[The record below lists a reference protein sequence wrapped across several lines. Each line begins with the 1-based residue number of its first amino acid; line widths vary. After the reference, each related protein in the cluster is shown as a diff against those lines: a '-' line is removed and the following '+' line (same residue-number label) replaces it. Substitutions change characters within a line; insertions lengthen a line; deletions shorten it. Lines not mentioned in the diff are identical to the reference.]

1 LAGDIVENVN
11 AIKKSKGKDIWL
23 FGGAELTAQMMNE
36 NLVDEL
42 LLSIHPIILGKGKAL
57 FSSLATRKT
66 LKLLDTKAYSSGLV
80 THHYKVIK

>member
-1 LAGDIVENVN
+1 M
-11 AIKKSKGKDIWL
+11 K
-23 FGGAELTAQMMNE
+23 NE